1 MKFCELCKFW
11 ENGECQHSQRAFI
24 NFADEYGCQYFEPR
38 NAEARIKAIQ
48 ILKEAQRK
56 LTDETQVIRHFAVQQ
71 IQRAGINIEQLSRA
85 ITKYWR
91 LAFVSPREH
100 SPRDIK
106 EARKLLRRCRSH
118 EIRGYL
124 TRIINEAERAKAL
137 NEIMTARAKMRYWQE
152 TARQNLAKQ
161 ITKYLDG
168 DLKLAWLILTS
179 NKEDI
184 EQILKTG
191 RQQQW
196 ERRRAPKMPPHIK
209 RYIKKLMARDLD
221 INEVPTN
228 ILNELEER
236 GLAEISEEE
245 GVIKPTEYLL
255 SIANQL

>member
-48 ILKEAQRK
+48 ILKEGQRK

-124 TRIINEAERAKAL
+124 TRIINEAERAEAL

-228 ILNELEER
+228 ILNELQER

-245 GVIKPTEYLL
+245 GIIKPTEYLL